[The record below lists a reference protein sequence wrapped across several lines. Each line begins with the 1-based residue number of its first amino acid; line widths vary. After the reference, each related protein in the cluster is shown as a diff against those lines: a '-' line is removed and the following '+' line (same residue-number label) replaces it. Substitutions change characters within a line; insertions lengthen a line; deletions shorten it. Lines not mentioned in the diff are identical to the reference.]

1 MAMPLLL
8 LLPVATILGAVTYLG
23 EVLIVVILASGVV
36 VIVEPANILDSWRLK
51 DTKAN
56 EKTADE

>member
-1 MAMPLLL
+1 MAMPLLF

-51 DTKAN
+51 NTKAN

>member
-51 DTKAN
+51 NTKAN